1 MIEKRDRVKS
11 MYQKIVHFNVK
22 EGKSNEFRE
31 WILTHQEEF
40 AKSLPKGW
48 KYLGCYFTVF
58 HMGRRE
64 WQIRYEIDGL
74 AAYDTLRAYED
85 DVFNELLAQIY
96 DFINPNLPIEIEV
109 VKDVKGLRILG
120 ERE

>member
-1 MIEKRDRVKS
+1 

-22 EGKSNEFRE
+22 EGQNNAFRE
-31 WILTHQEEF
+31 WILKHQDAF
-40 AKSLPKGW
+40 AKSLPDGW

-64 WQIRYEIDGL
+64 WQIRYEIDAL
-74 AAYDTLRAYED
+74 AAYDTLRAYQNAA
-85 DVFNELLAQIY
+85 FNELLAQIY
-96 DFINPNLPIEIEV
+96 TFINPNTPIEIEV
-109 VKDVKGLRILG
+109 VKGVKGLRILG